1 MPVRVRFPSRVPGG
15 LLRVL
20 LFLYSVRE
28 SFNRWRLGRVVCAE
42 VYGRRLLR
50 NLRHC
55 ELSSLKTSFR
65 SPIPNTANR
74 RLRLPSSACSA
85 LVCGGRSIPMVFVV
99 SCSFFV
105 VSCEF
110 RMRRSLVI
118 WQITFNRWRLGR
130 VVCTEVC
137 GRRLLRNLRHCE
149 LSSLKTSFQSPIP
162 NTANLR
168 LRLPS
173 SACSALICCGRSIP
187 MVFVVSCS
195 FL

>member
-1 MPVRVRFPSRVPGG
+1 MRRSLVIWQIT
-15 LLRVL
+15 L
-20 LFLYSVRE
+20 
-28 SFNRWRLGRVVCAE
+28 NRWRLGRVVGAE
-42 VYGRRLLR
+42 VCGRRLLR

-55 ELSSLKTSFR
+55 ELSPLKTSFQ
-65 SPIPNTANR
+65 SPIPNTANL

-130 VVCTEVC
+130 VVCAE
-137 GRRLLRNLRHCE
+137 
-149 LSSLKTSFQSPIP
+149 
-162 NTANLR
+162 
-168 LRLPS
+168 
-173 SACSALICCGRSIP
+173 
-187 MVFVVSCS
+187 FVVGDCCAIFWMQCIVGVWVIGAYWKIIHQKTAEDFHYTEKKCTFVRIVRLTLDSCKRVGAHR
-195 FL
+195 LTNKT